1 MTAEKMTMKE
11 KKKAKRVAILDA
23 ALEVFSQK
31 GFQSTKI
38 IEVARIANVADG
50 TIYLYF
56 KNKDD
61 LFIAAFEAFMRKQLE
76 EIQVILGN
84 IDNQYERLHKFL
96 ELHADLFTNNP
107 GTARL
112 MFIELR
118 QTPEFYRKYPDFWP
132 LKEYTEYARK
142 LCQDAIDAGFIRET
156 DPEILVTLMMGT
168 MDFAL
173 MEWLLGNKEKSL
185 HKVKDTII
193 DILHNGLKM
202 DVK

>member
-1 MTAEKMTMKE
+1 MPTQKMTMKE

-38 IEVARIANVADG
+38 IEIAKTANVADG

-61 LFIAAFEAFMRKQLE
+61 LFIAAFEAFMNKQLE
-76 EIQVILGN
+76 EIRETLNN
-84 IDNQYERLHKFL
+84 IPNEYERLHKFL

-107 GTARL
+107 DTARL

-118 QTPEFYRKYPDFWP
+118 QTPEFYKKYPDFWP
-132 LKEYTEYARK
+132 LKEYTEYARE
-142 LCQDAIDAGFIRET
+142 LCQDAIDKGFIRET
-156 DPEILVTLMMGT
+156 DTEILVTLMMGT

-173 MEWLLGNKEKSL
+173 IEWLLGNKEKSL
-185 HKVKDTII
+185 YKVKDAII
-193 DILHNGLKM
+193 DILHNGLKK
-202 DVK
+202 D